1 VVFHCVASDLAERYK
16 GEQIARTVTWA
27 ELRDLAGFEA
37 ENGFAISV
45 YLDLDPSLV
54 PTVGDAQ
61 TRLNSLLD
69 GAAKVNGAKTRE
81 LTHQQRL
88 ALRDDLERIRRFFA
102 VEFER
107 DGAHGLAIFCSGLD
121 NVWRPMPLTEMVPDG
136 IKVGQL
142 LYLAPL
148 VPLVGRGEGALVLV
162 VSREQGRFYR
172 LRAGRL
178 EDLADHFEEQP
189 RRHDQG
195 GWAQARL
202 QRHADEMVHEHLKR
216 VADELERFV
225 RLLHKPQVVVITTEE
240 TRGEFEE
247 ILSQDARSVIAGFAH
262 AEAHAQPSDL
272 LAVAA
277 PALERWQ
284 AEKETEVV
292 DRWLEE
298 LGRNGRAASGWEAT
312 LEAASDA
319 RVELLLFREGA
330 NHEARRCPAC
340 SRLSVGGSKCPLDGT
355 RLEESEDGLDLEVHQ
370 TLAHGGR
377 VWAVR
382 HGDDLDAAAGIGALL
397 RF

>member
-1 VVFHCVASDLAERYK
+1 M
-16 GEQIARTVTWA
+16 ARTVTWD

-37 ENGFAISV
+37 ENGFAVSL
-45 YLDLDPSLV
+45 YLDLDPRTV
-54 PTVGDAQ
+54 PTAGDAH

-69 GAAKVNGAKTRE
+69 GAAKANGDKARE
-81 LTHQQRL
+81 LSHQRRL
-88 ALRDDLERIRRFFA
+88 ALREDLERIRRYFEA
-102 VEFER
+102 EFER
-107 DGAHGLAIFCSGLD
+107 DGAHGLAIFCAGLD
-121 NVWRPMPLTEMVPDG
+121 NVWRPLPLTEVVPDG
-136 IKVGQL
+136 IKVGRL

-202 QRHADEMVHEHLKR
+202 QRHADELVHEHLKR
-216 VADELERFV
+216 VAEELDRFV
-225 RLLHKPQVVVITTEE
+225 RRLRKPQVVVIASEE
-240 TRGEFEE
+240 TWGEFEGLLAQE
-247 ILSQDARSVIAGFAH
+247 GRSVIAGVAH
-262 AEAHAQPSDL
+262 AEAHAQPPEL
-272 LAVAA
+272 LSIAA
-277 PALERWQ
+277 PVLERWQ
-284 AEKETEVV
+284 AGRETAVV
-292 DRWLEE
+292 DRWSEE
-298 LGRNGRAASGWEAT
+298 LGRNGRAVAGWQAT
-312 LEAASDA
+312 FEAASDA

-330 NHEARRCPAC
+330 NHAAKRCPAC
-340 SRLSVGGSKCPLDGT
+340 GRLSVGGSKCPLDGT
-355 RLEESEDGLDLEVHQ
+355 QLDDSADGLDLAVHQ

-382 HGDDLDAAAGIGALL
+382 HRDDLDDKDGIGALL

>member
-1 VVFHCVASDLAERYK
+1 M
-16 GEQIARTVTWA
+16 ARTVTWD

-37 ENGFAISV
+37 ENGFATSV
-45 YLDLDPSLV
+45 YLDLDPS
-54 PTVGDAQ
+54 TVATTGDAQ

-69 GAAKVNGAKTRE
+69 GAAKADGSKRRE

-88 ALRDDLERIRRFFA
+88 ALRDDFERIRTYFD

-107 DGAHGLAIFCSGLD
+107 DGAHGLAIFCAGLD
-121 NVWRPMPLTEMVPDG
+121 NVWRPLPLTEGVPDG
-136 IKVGQL
+136 IKVDQL

-162 VSREQGRFYR
+162 ASKEQGHFYR

-178 EDLADHFEEQP
+178 EDLADYFEEQP

-202 QRHADEMVHEHLKR
+202 QRHADELTHDHLKR
-216 VADELERFV
+216 VAERLDRFV
-225 RLLHKPQVVVITTEE
+225 RQLHRPQVVVIAGEE
-240 TRGEFEE
+240 TWGELEGL
-247 ILSQDARSVIAGFAH
+247 LSQDARKALAGVAH
-262 AEAHAQPSDL
+262 AEAHAQPPEL

-277 PALERWQ
+277 PVLERWR
-284 AEKETEVV
+284 ADREREAV
-292 DRWLEE
+292 DRWSEE
-298 LGRNGRAASGWEAT
+298 RGRNGRASSGWAET

-319 RVELLLFREGA
+319 RVELLLFREGS
-330 NHEARRCPAC
+330 NHEAKRCPAC
-340 SRLSVGGSKCPLDGT
+340 GRLSIEGVKCPLDGT
-355 RLEESEDGLDLEVHQ
+355 QLEASSDGLDLAVHR
-370 TLAHGGR
+370 TLAHGGT

-382 HGDDLDAAAGIGALL
+382 HRDDLDGADGVGALL

>member
-1 VVFHCVASDLAERYK
+1 M
-16 GEQIARTVTWA
+16 ARTVSWD

-45 YLDLDPSLV
+45 YLDLDPSVV
-54 PTVGDAQ
+54 PTAGDAQ
-61 TRLNSLLD
+61 TRLHSLLD
-69 GAAKVNGAKTRE
+69 GAARENGGKGRE

-88 ALRDDLERIRRFFA
+88 ALREDLERIRRYFEA
-102 VEFER
+102 EFER
-107 DGAHGLAIFCSGLD
+107 NGAHGLAIFCAGLD
-121 NVWRPMPLTEMVPDG
+121 NVWRPLPLTEVVPDG

-178 EDLADHFEEQP
+178 EDLADYFEEQP

-202 QRHADEMVHEHLKR
+202 QRHADELVHEHLKR
-216 VADELERFV
+216 VAEELDRLV
-225 RLLHKPQVVVITTEE
+225 RRLRKPQVVVVTNEE
-240 TRGEFEE
+240 TRGELEE
-247 ILSQDARSVIAGFAH
+247 LLSHEVRSVIAGFAH
-262 AEAHAQPSDL
+262 AEAHAQPSEL
-272 LAVAA
+272 LAIIA

-284 AEKETEVV
+284 AARETEVV
-292 DRWLEE
+292 DRWSEE
-298 LGRNGRAASGWEAT
+298 VGRNGRATSGWQAT

-319 RVELLLFREGA
+319 RIELLLFRDGA
-330 NHEARRCPAC
+330 NHPAKRCPAC
-340 SRLSVGGSKCPLDGT
+340 GRLSVEGAKCPLDG
-355 RLEESEDGLDLEVHQ
+355 RQLDDSADGLDLAVHQ

-382 HGDDLDAAAGIGALL
+382 HRDDLDAGGGIGALL

>member
-1 VVFHCVASDLAERYK
+1 M
-16 GEQIARTVTWA
+16 ARTVTWD

-54 PTVGDAQ
+54 PTAGDAH

-69 GAAKVNGAKTRE
+69 GAAKENGGRARE

-88 ALRDDLERIRRFFA
+88 ALREDLERIRRYFEA
-102 VEFER
+102 EFER
-107 DGAHGLAIFCSGLD
+107 NGAHGLAIFCASLD
-121 NVWRPMPLTEMVPDG
+121 NVWRPLPLTEVVPDG

-178 EDLADHFEEQP
+178 VDLADYFEEQP

-202 QRHADEMVHEHLKR
+202 QRHADELVHEHMKR
-216 VADELERFV
+216 VAEELGRFV
-225 RLLHKPQVVVITTEE
+225 RRLGKPQVVVVTSEE
-240 TRGEFEE
+240 TWGEFEGL
-247 ILSQDARSVIAGFAH
+247 LSQEVRSAIAGVAH
-262 AEAHAQPSDL
+262 AEAHAHPSDL

-277 PALERWQ
+277 PVLDQWQ
-284 AEKETEVV
+284 EGKETEVV
-292 DRWLEE
+292 DRWSEE
-298 LGRNGRAASGWEAT
+298 LGRNGRAAAGWQAT

-319 RVELLLFREGA
+319 RVELLLFRDGA
-330 NHEARRCPAC
+330 NHAARRCPAC
-340 SRLSVGGSKCPLDGT
+340 RRLSIDGSKCPLDGT
-355 RLEESEDGLDLEVHQ
+355 QLDESMDGLDLAVHQ

-382 HGDDLDAAAGIGALL
+382 HRDDLDAVEGIGALL

>member
-1 VVFHCVASDLAERYK
+1 M
-16 GEQIARTVTWA
+16 ARTVTWD

-37 ENGFAISV
+37 ENGYAISV
-45 YLDLDPSLV
+45 YLDLDPSAI
-54 PTVGDAQ
+54 PTAGDAQ

-69 GAAKVNGAKTRE
+69 GAAKENGSRARE

-88 ALRDDLERIRRFFA
+88 ALRDDLDRIRRYFGA
-102 VEFER
+102 EFER
-107 DGAHGLAIFCSGLD
+107 DGAHGLAIFCAGLD
-121 NVWRPMPLTEMVPDG
+121 NVWRPLPLTEVVPDR
-136 IKVGQL
+136 IKVNQL

-178 EDLADHFEEQP
+178 EDLADYFEEQP

-202 QRHADEMVHEHLKR
+202 QRHADELVHDHLKR
-216 VADELERFV
+216 VAEELDRFV
-225 RLLHKPQVVVITTEE
+225 RRLRKPQVVVVTQEE
-240 TRGEFEE
+240 TWAELESL
-247 ILSQDARSVIAGFAH
+247 LSQEARSVVAGVAH
-262 AEAHAQPSDL
+262 AEAHAQAPDL

-277 PALERWQ
+277 PVLERWR
-284 AEKETEVV
+284 ADKETEAVA
-292 DRWLEE
+292 RWRDE
-298 LGRNGRAASGWEAT
+298 LGRGGRAASGWQAT

-319 RVELLLFREGA
+319 RVELLLFREGSD
-330 NHEARRCPAC
+330 HEAKRCPAC
-340 SRLSVGGSKCPLDGT
+340 GRLSVGGSKCPLDGCQ
-355 RLEESEDGLDLEVHQ
+355 LEVSKDGLDLAVHQ

-382 HGDDLDAAAGIGALL
+382 HHDDLDAAGGIGALL

>member
-1 VVFHCVASDLAERYK
+1 M
-16 GEQIARTVTWA
+16 ARTVTWD

-37 ENGFAISV
+37 EDGLAISV
-45 YLDLDPSLV
+45 YLDLDPRTV
-54 PTVGDAQ
+54 PTAGDAQ

-69 GAAKVNGAKTRE
+69 EAAKENGGRSRE

-88 ALRDDLERIRRFFA
+88 ALREDLERIRRY
-102 VEFER
+102 VESEFER
-107 DGAHGLAIFCSGLD
+107 DGAHGLAVFCAGLD
-121 NVWRPMPLTEMVPDG
+121 NVWRPLPLTEVVPDE
-136 IKVGQL
+136 IKVGRL

-178 EDLADHFEEQP
+178 EDLADYFDEQP

-202 QRHADEMVHEHLKR
+202 QRHADELVHDHLKR
-216 VADELERFV
+216 VGAELGRFA
-225 RLLHKPQVVVITTEE
+225 RLLHKPQIVVVGSDD

-247 ILSQDARSVIAGFAH
+247 LLSQDVRSLVAGVAH
-262 AEAHAQPSDL
+262 AEAHAQPPEL
-272 LAVAA
+272 LEAAA
-277 PALERWQ
+277 PVLERWQ
-284 AEKETEVV
+284 AEKEAEIVE
-292 DRWLEE
+292 RWSDE
-298 LGRNGRAASGWEAT
+298 LGRSGRAASGWHAT

-319 RVELLLFREGA
+319 RVELLLFRDGA
-330 NHEARRCPAC
+330 NHAAKRCPAC
-340 SRLSVGGSKCPLDGT
+340 GRLSVDGSKCPLDGT
-355 RLEESEDGLDLEVHQ
+355 QLDESQDGLDLAVHQ

-382 HGDDLDAAAGIGALL
+382 HRDELDDAEGVGALL

>member
-1 VVFHCVASDLAERYK
+1 MFHCVASGLDRMP
-16 GEQIARTVTWA
+16 RTVTWD

-45 YLDLDPSLV
+45 YLDLDPRLV
-54 PTVGDAQ
+54 PTSGDAQ

-69 GAAKVNGAKTRE
+69 GAAKENGGRGRE

-88 ALRDDLERIRRFFA
+88 ALRDDLDRIRRYFDA
-102 VEFER
+102 EFER
-107 DGAHGLAIFCSGLD
+107 NGAHGLAIFCAGLD
-121 NVWRPMPLTEMVPDG
+121 NVWRPLPLTEVVPDG

-172 LRAGRL
+172 LSAGRL
-178 EDLADHFEEQP
+178 EDIADRFDEQP

-202 QRHADEMVHEHLKR
+202 QRRADELVHDHLKR
-216 VADELERFV
+216 VADELDRVV
-225 RLLHKPQVVVITTEE
+225 RRLRKPQAVVITNEE
-240 TRGEFEE
+240 TWGEFVEL
-247 ILSQDARSVIAGFAH
+247 LSRDARATIAGVAH
-262 AEAHAQPSDL
+262 AEAHAQPREL

-277 PALERWQ
+277 PVLERWQ

-292 DRWLEE
+292 DRWREE
-298 LGRNGRAASGWEAT
+298 LGRNGRATSGWEAT

-330 NHEARRCPAC
+330 NHHARRCPAC
-340 SRLSVGGSKCPLDGT
+340 GRLSVDGSKCPLDGT
-355 RLEESEDGLDLEVHQ
+355 QLDESRDGLDLAVHQ

-382 HGDDLDAAAGIGALL
+382 HRDDLDAGDGIGALL

>member
-1 VVFHCVASDLAERYK
+1 M
-16 GEQIARTVTWA
+16 ARTVTWD

-37 ENGFAISV
+37 ENGYAISV

-54 PTVGDAQ
+54 PTAGDAH

-69 GAAKVNGAKTRE
+69 GAAKDGSRERE

-88 ALRDDLERIRRFFA
+88 ALRDDLDRIRRWFDA
-102 VEFER
+102 EFER
-107 DGAHGLAIFCSGLD
+107 NGAHGLAIFCAGLD
-121 NVWRPMPLTEMVPDG
+121 NVWRPLPLTEVVPDR
-136 IKVGQL
+136 IKVDQL

-162 VSREQGRFYR
+162 VSREQGHFYR

-178 EDLADHFEEQP
+178 EDLADFFEEQP

-195 GWAQARL
+195 GLAQARL
-202 QRHADEMVHEHLKR
+202 QRHVDELVHEHLKK
-216 VADELERFV
+216 VAEELDRFV
-225 RLLHKPQVVVITTEE
+225 RRLRKPQVVVAAGEE
-240 TRGEFEE
+240 TWAELEGL
-247 ILSQDARSVIAGFAH
+247 LSQEARSVVAGVAH
-262 AEAHAQPSDL
+262 AEAHASAPEL

-277 PALERWQ
+277 PVLERWR

-292 DRWLEE
+292 DRWREE
-298 LGRNGRAASGWEAT
+298 LGRKGRAASGWRAT

-319 RVELLLFREGA
+319 RVELLLFQEGA
-330 NHEARRCPAC
+330 EHEARRCPAC
-340 SRLSVGGSKCPLDGT
+340 GRLSLDGAKCPLDGT
-355 RLEESEDGLDLEVHQ
+355 QLEHSKDGLDLAVHQ

-382 HGDDLDAAAGIGALL
+382 HREDLDADGGIGALL

>member
-1 VVFHCVASDLAERYK
+1 M
-16 GEQIARTVTWA
+16 ARTVSWD

-45 YLDLDPSLV
+45 YLDLDPSVV
-54 PTVGDAQ
+54 PTAGDAQ
-61 TRLNSLLD
+61 TRLHSLLD
-69 GAAKVNGAKTRE
+69 GAARENGGKGRE

-88 ALRDDLERIRRFFA
+88 ALREDLERIRRYFEA
-102 VEFER
+102 EFER
-107 DGAHGLAIFCSGLD
+107 NGAHGLAIFCAGLD
-121 NVWRPMPLTEMVPDG
+121 NVWRPLPLTEVVPDG

-178 EDLADHFEEQP
+178 EDLADYFEEQP

-202 QRHADEMVHEHLKR
+202 QRHADELVHEHLKR
-216 VADELERFV
+216 VAEELDRLV
-225 RLLHKPQVVVITTEE
+225 RRLRKPQVVVVTNEE
-240 TRGEFEE
+240 TRGELEE
-247 ILSQDARSVIAGFAH
+247 LLSHEVRSVIAGFAH
-262 AEAHAQPSDL
+262 AEAHAQPPEL
-272 LAVAA
+272 LAIIA

-284 AEKETEVV
+284 AARETEVV
-292 DRWLEE
+292 DRWSEE
-298 LGRNGRAASGWEAT
+298 VGRNGRATSGWQAT

-319 RVELLLFREGA
+319 RIELLLFRDGA
-330 NHEARRCPAC
+330 NHPAKRCPAC
-340 SRLSVGGSKCPLDGT
+340 GRLSVEGAKCPLDG
-355 RLEESEDGLDLEVHQ
+355 RQLDDSADGLDLAVHQ

-382 HGDDLDAAAGIGALL
+382 HRDDLDAGGGIGALL

>member
-1 VVFHCVASDLAERYK
+1 M
-16 GEQIARTVTWA
+16 ARTVSWE

-37 ENGFAISV
+37 ENGIAISV
-45 YLDLDPSLV
+45 YLDLDPSVV
-54 PTVGDAQ
+54 PTAGDAQ
-61 TRLNSLLD
+61 TRLHSLLD
-69 GAAKVNGAKTRE
+69 GAAKENGGKGRE

-88 ALRDDLERIRRFFA
+88 ALRDDLDRIRRYFEA
-102 VEFER
+102 EFER
-107 DGAHGLAIFCSGLD
+107 DGAHGLAIFCAGLD
-121 NVWRPMPLTEMVPDG
+121 NVWRPLPLTEVVPDG

-178 EDLADHFEEQP
+178 EDLADYFEEQP

-202 QRHADEMVHEHLKR
+202 QRRADELVHEHIKR
-216 VADELERFV
+216 VAEELDRFV
-225 RLLHKPQVVVITTEE
+225 RRLRKPQVVVVTNEE
-240 TRGEFEE
+240 VRGEFEDL
-247 ILSQDARSVIAGFAH
+247 LSQDVRSVIAGFAH
-262 AEAHAQPSDL
+262 ADAHAQPPEL
-272 LAVAA
+272 LAVTA
-277 PALERWQ
+277 PVLERWQ
-284 AEKETEVV
+284 AARETEVV
-292 DRWLEE
+292 DRWMEE
-298 LGRNGRAASGWEAT
+298 LGRNGRAASGWQAT

-319 RVELLLFREGA
+319 RIELLLFRDGA
-330 NHEARRCPAC
+330 NHPAKRCPAC
-340 SRLSVGGSKCPLDGT
+340 GRLSVDGAKCPLDG
-355 RLEESEDGLDLEVHQ
+355 RQLVDSADGLDLAVHQ

-382 HGDDLDAAAGIGALL
+382 HRDDLDAHDGIGALL

>member
-1 VVFHCVASDLAERYK
+1 M
-16 GEQIARTVTWA
+16 ARTVSWD

-45 YLDLDPSLV
+45 YLDLDPSVV
-54 PTVGDAQ
+54 PTAGDAQ
-61 TRLNSLLD
+61 TRLHSLLD
-69 GAAKVNGAKTRE
+69 GAAKENGGKGRE

-88 ALRDDLERIRRFFA
+88 ALRDDLDRIRRYFEA
-102 VEFER
+102 EFER
-107 DGAHGLAIFCSGLD
+107 NGAHGLAIFCAGLD
-121 NVWRPMPLTEMVPDG
+121 NVWRPLPLTEVVPDG

-178 EDLADHFEEQP
+178 EDLADYFEEQP

-202 QRHADEMVHEHLKR
+202 QRHADELVHEHLKR
-216 VADELERFV
+216 VAEELDRFV
-225 RLLHKPQVVVITTEE
+225 RRLHKPQVVVVANEE
-240 TRGEFEE
+240 TRGEFEDL
-247 ILSQDARSVIAGFAH
+247 LSQEVRSVIAGYAH
-262 AEAHAQPSDL
+262 AEAHAQPPEL
-272 LAVAA
+272 LAVTA
-277 PALERWQ
+277 PVLERWQ
-284 AEKETEVV
+284 AAKETEVV
-292 DRWLEE
+292 DRWSEE
-298 LGRNGRAASGWEAT
+298 LGRNGRAASGWQAT

-319 RVELLLFREGA
+319 RIELLLFRDGA
-330 NHEARRCPAC
+330 NHPAKRCPAC
-340 SRLSVGGSKCPLDGT
+340 GRLSVDGAKCPLDG
-355 RLEESEDGLDLEVHQ
+355 RQLDDSADGLDLAVHQ

-382 HGDDLDAAAGIGALL
+382 HRDDLDAGDGIGALL

>member
-1 VVFHCVASDLAERYK
+1 M
-16 GEQIARTVTWA
+16 ARTVSWE

-37 ENGFAISV
+37 ENGIAISV
-45 YLDLDPSLV
+45 YLDLDPSVV
-54 PTVGDAQ
+54 PTAGDAQ
-61 TRLNSLLD
+61 TRLHSLLD
-69 GAAKVNGAKTRE
+69 GAAKENGGKGRE

-88 ALRDDLERIRRFFA
+88 ALRDDLDRIRRYFEA
-102 VEFER
+102 EFER
-107 DGAHGLAIFCSGLD
+107 DGAHGLAIFCAGLD
-121 NVWRPMPLTEMVPDG
+121 NVWRPLPLTEVVPDG

-178 EDLADHFEEQP
+178 EDLADYFEEQP

-202 QRHADEMVHEHLKR
+202 QRRADELVHEHIKR
-216 VADELERFV
+216 VAEELDRFV
-225 RLLHKPQVVVITTEE
+225 RRLRKPQVVVVTNEE
-240 TRGEFEE
+240 VRGEFEDL
-247 ILSQDARSVIAGFAH
+247 LSQDVRSVIAGFAH
-262 AEAHAQPSDL
+262 ADAHAQPPEL
-272 LAVAA
+272 LAVTA
-277 PALERWQ
+277 PVLERWQ
-284 AEKETEVV
+284 AARETEVV
-292 DRWLEE
+292 DRWREE
-298 LGRNGRAASGWEAT
+298 LGRNGRAASGWQAT

-319 RVELLLFREGA
+319 RIELLLFRDGA
-330 NHEARRCPAC
+330 NHPAKRCPAC
-340 SRLSVGGSKCPLDGT
+340 GRLSVDGAKCPLDG
-355 RLEESEDGLDLEVHQ
+355 RQLDDSADGLDLAVHQ

-382 HGDDLDAAAGIGALL
+382 HRDDLDAHDGIGALL